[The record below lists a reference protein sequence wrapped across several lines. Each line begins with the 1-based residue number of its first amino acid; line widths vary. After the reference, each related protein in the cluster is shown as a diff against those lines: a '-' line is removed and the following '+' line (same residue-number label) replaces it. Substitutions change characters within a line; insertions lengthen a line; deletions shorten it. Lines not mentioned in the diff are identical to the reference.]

1 MHHIKEIDKAMRY
14 DSDHKS
20 ETRRRVL
27 KEAAREIRAKGP
39 GGVAVAGVM
48 ARAGLTHGGF
58 YAHFESKEALIA
70 AAIDTMFESARSK
83 FDLATAADDPRAA
96 LLAYVDFYLSTAHRD
111 SREHGCPLPSLSG
124 DLARL
129 DPEARV
135 RFGQGVAALTG
146 RLAKALYRHRIADP
160 EKAAA
165 SMLNEMVGAVA
176 LARAVSDP
184 AQSDAILADARDS
197 VIERFSLGD
206 IK

>member
-1 MHHIKEIDKAMRY
+1 MRY

-39 GGVAVAGVM
+39 AGVAVAGIM

-70 AAIDTMFESARSK
+70 AAIDTMFEGARK
-83 FDLATAADDPRAA
+83 RFDLATADDPRAA
-96 LLAYVDFYLSTAHRD
+96 LLAYVDFYLSAAHRD
-111 SREHGCPLPSLSG
+111 ARENGCPLPSLSG

-129 DPEARV
+129 DPEARL
-135 RFGQGVAALTG
+135 RFGKGVAGLTAKLAEALG
-146 RLAKALYRHRIADP
+146 RHGIADP
-160 EKAAA
+160 ERAGA
-165 SMLNEMVGAVA
+165 SMQSEMVGAVT

-184 AQSDAILADARDS
+184 AQSDAILEDARAS
-197 VIERFSLGD
+197 VIERFSLEEV
-206 IK
+206 K

>member
-1 MHHIKEIDKAMRY
+1 MRY

-70 AAIDTMFESARSK
+70 AAIETMFESARGK
-83 FDLATAADDPRAA
+83 FDMAAANDDPRAA
-96 LLAYVDFYLSTAHRD
+96 LRSYVDFYLSPAHRD
-111 SREHGCPLPSLSG
+111 GREHGCPLPSLSG

-146 RLAKALYRHRIADP
+146 RLAGVLGKYGIADP
-160 EKAAA
+160 ETAAA

-176 LARAVSDP
+176 LSRAVSDP
-184 AQSDAILADARDS
+184 AQSDAILARARAS
-197 VIERFSLGD
+197 VIGRFSLED
-206 IK
+206 VQ